1 MAVPGSNIKINGDI
15 YAEANSGGTSTDV
28 SFVNLAEYSFFD
40 GPSGA
45 GTISYNGW
53 GQDSAGGANRIYG
66 LSINTSGPYQVVD
79 FANLTYFYENSS
91 YKIECQANNSLSPSP
106 PPNPP
111 NDITVTV
118 YMYDNSN
125 SYQYV
130 TGGSG
135 GVPEGGGSTTY
146 DATNGGG
153 GEPILAIGYWYI
165 EVNYLGV
172 FSGTCDITINGTA
185 KATGQGIS
193 PGINSFS
200 WSTFGSEAIAA
211 TGGGFTGLQIQVD
224 VY

>member
-15 YAEANSGGTSTDV
+15 YAEANSGGGGDV

-91 YKIECQANNSLSPSP
+91 YKIECQVNNNFTIAIFPD
-106 PPNPP
+106 PP
-111 NDITVTV
+111 NDIEVIV

-125 SYQYV
+125 TYNYI
-130 TGGSG
+130 TAGSG
-135 GVPEGGGSTTY
+135 PVNEGGGAITF
-146 DATNGGG
+146 DVTNGSG
-153 GEPILAIGYWYI
+153 GEPILAQGYWI
-165 EVNYLGV
+165 IDVNYTGIA
-172 FSGTCDITINGTA
+172 SGTCDITINGNS
-185 KATGQGIS
+185 KVSGGSIS
-193 PGINSFS
+193 PGTN
-200 WSTFGSEAIAA
+200 TFDWNTYGVEAIAA
-211 TGGGFTGLQIQVD
+211 TGGGFTGLQIQID
-224 VY
+224 VS